1 MLNSTNDITWTREE
15 ISRRIFVALDVSSMP
30 DALKLVHQVR
40 EYVGGFKIGLEIC
53 TAFGVPQVVE
63 AISAAGGDVFL
74 DLKFKDIPNTVARA
88 LRAVANSCADSVRM
102 LTLHCDGGDT
112 MMRSTVESRHDLY
125 WSDQPPLLLGV
136 TVLTSMDTDAL
147 HQIGVTGELD
157 EQVVRLAQLAQ
168 HAGLDG
174 VVASPHEVEA
184 IKHACGADFLTV
196 TPGVRPTWAAVG
208 DQQRVMTPADALL
221 AGADYLVIGRPI
233 TAAPIER
240 GGPVVAA
247 EYIVEETFEYLN
259 P

>member
-1 MLNSTNDITWTREE
+1 MHNAINDGTWTREE

-40 EYVGGFKIGLEIC
+40 EYVGGFKVGLEIC

-74 DLKFKDIPNTVARA
+74 DLKFKDIPTTVARA
-88 LRAVANSCADSVRM
+88 LRAVANSCTDSVRM
-102 LTLHCDGGDT
+102 LTLHCDGGDA
-112 MMRSTVESRHDLY
+112 MLQSTVTSRHDLY
-125 WSDQPPLLLGV
+125 WSGQPPLLLGV
-136 TVLTSMDTDAL
+136 TVLTSMNTDAL
-147 HQIGVTGELD
+147 HRVGVAGALD
-157 EQVVRLAQLAQ
+157 EHVVRLAQLAR

-174 VVASPHEVEA
+174 VVASPHEVAA
-184 IKHACGADFLTV
+184 IKQACGVDFLTV
-196 TPGVRPTWAAVG
+196 TPGVRPTWAAAG

-233 TAAPIER
+233 TAAPIEQ

-247 EYIVEETFEYLN
+247 QRIVEETLESLN